1 MPPPAPAS
9 PLWPLLVLLALPAGL
24 LACRSNPASTTP
36 DAPAASPD
44 LAAGSASPNRPIDPK
59 LVPLFSALDEALA
72 SDNRPLAK
80 HLLSQLKTQPLG
92 STERAAVER
101 VELVIDGRELQDSL
115 ALEVVSRPISSEG
128 QEREALLL
136 ASHGLAEPV
145 NLDLPPGLLIR
156 SHRAISPTGQEF
168 IDADQVQTEQALR
181 LEIPAGERVELVL
194 ARYPIQFAGAL
205 AIQERLALS
214 TLDGVARQG
223 ERSLP
228 LRDLKVKSSERT
240 LLFGELPKQALDE
253 RPLLDLLARP
263 GLLERPSE
271 DVLPA
276 LLERTVRIAPARR
289 DAALLGLCRFAQGL
303 SDPQL
308 LKITPLLRW
317 LGGVEDEVPSPMR
330 WRSLVAEFIAAGE
343 RAAAE
348 PQAREPEPGLLLP
361 AEQKPG

>member
-1 MPPPAPAS
+1 MPPSAPAS
-9 PLWPLLVLLALPAGL
+9 SLWPLLALLALPSGL
-24 LACRSNPASTTP
+24 IACRAS
-36 DAPAASPD
+36 APAAAPETTLVGPD
-44 LAAGSASPNRPIDPK
+44 LSRAVDARDRSIDPT

-80 HLLSQLKTQPLG
+80 HLLGQLEALPLG
-92 STERAAVER
+92 ATERAAVER
-101 VELVIDGRELQDSL
+101 VELVIDGRELQDLL

-136 ASHGLAEPV
+136 ASHGLQEAV
-145 NLDLPPGLLIR
+145 LLDLPPGLLVR
-156 SHRAISPTGQEF
+156 FHRAISPTGQEF
-168 IDADQVQTEQALR
+168 IDSDQVQTEAALR
-181 LEIPAGERVELVL
+181 FEIPAGERVELAL

-223 ERSLP
+223 ERTLP
-228 LRDLKVKSSERT
+228 LHDLKVKSSART

-271 DVLPA
+271 DVLPP

-303 SDPQL
+303 DDAQL

-330 WRSLVAEFIAAGE
+330 WRSLLAEFIAAGE
-343 RAAAE
+343 KAAAE
-348 PQAREPEPGLLLP
+348 PKPREPEPGLVLP
-361 AEQKPG
+361 AEPKPG